1 MDGFKKRVKDSLQI
15 RLSFWLSLAILSVAL
30 IAGIFAFFS
39 AFNEAHE
46 LQDDVL
52 RQVAMLFDRH
62 GLTVP
67 QAGQFRYR
75 SRQRSRITCLYT
87 TTLYDPAKQSK

>member
-52 RQVAMLFDRH
+52 RQVAMLSDRH

-67 QAGQFRYR
+67 QAGNSGTGVDNDPE
-75 SRQRSRITCLYT
+75 SRVFYT